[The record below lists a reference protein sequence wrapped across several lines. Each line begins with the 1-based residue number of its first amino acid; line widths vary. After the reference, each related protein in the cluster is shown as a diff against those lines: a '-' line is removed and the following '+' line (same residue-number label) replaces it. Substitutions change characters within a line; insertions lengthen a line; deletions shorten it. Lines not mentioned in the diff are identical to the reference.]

1 MSAPQRSSLHL
12 TGALWSHEAVQAGRT
27 IKWLVVAYEAGRDHR
42 LAWATGVKT
51 EAGDSARPI
60 GVSGASVAAA
70 EAQRQGA
77 GRECSPPSLDRARL
91 FPVRP
96 NVDRAAT
103 HPALVAHDLGPER
116 RDRRVAR
123 TCDVM
128 IGNISS
134 DRRALLPR
142 TVLGCPPTKAHRL
155 ESGIEPILCHRH
167 QVSPRCNQ
175 GGTRSEAD
183 YDKRD
188 GWQRNSLLHGCC
200 AVSRRGPTH
209 SPQTMASDYS
219 RRETIDFIQRSSWP
233 WPQNAPRAGCGR
245 LASSLPVRCN
255 RGRRYR
261 HAEIDRPGV
270 GLAAGKESDAPPCHQ
285 AAVA

>member
-123 TCDVM
+123 IARNVDEGLMPARIVKAVRDQTR
-128 IGNISS
+128 N
-134 DRRALLPR
+134 ALL
-142 TVLGCPPTKAHRL
+142 AHVGERL
-155 ESGIEPILCHRH
+155 R
-167 QVSPRCNQ
+167 
-175 GGTRSEAD
+175 
-183 YDKRD
+183 
-188 GWQRNSLLHGCC
+188 
-200 AVSRRGPTH
+200 
-209 SPQTMASDYS
+209 
-219 RRETIDFIQRSSWP
+219 
-233 WPQNAPRAGCGR
+233 
-245 LASSLPVRCN
+245 
-255 RGRRYR
+255 
-261 HAEIDRPGV
+261 
-270 GLAAGKESDAPPCHQ
+270 
-285 AAVA
+285 